1 MELVQVFKK
10 KKQRKILVCGFFKVL
25 YNKGIKIRNMKYFSL
40 ANIGIDA
47 GEDGDKVH
55 THTHCAMRR
64 VQHSVKKAIPTYIRW

>member
-25 YNKGIKIRNMKYFSL
+25 YNKGIKVRNMKYFSL

-47 GEDGDKVH
+47 GEDGDEVH
-55 THTHCAMRR
+55 THTHTVLCAGCSAPGKR
-64 VQHSVKKAIPTYIRW
+64 QFLPI